1 MPNTFN
7 NTTFSTT
14 YYDDWKDSDHYHQ
27 LLFNDARTLQARE
40 LTQLQTV
47 INKDIQKF
55 ADNIFKEGAVVKPG
69 GLTLN
74 GEYEFVKLNTT
85 TGATP
90 TSSYVGSTVTGA
102 TSGIQA
108 KIVEVVDAT
117 GSDPATLY
125 VIYTDLN
132 GGSQLRFTP
141 GETLNITGLDDVVVQ
156 TTNTIGENL
165 AVGQGLQISIGD
177 GIYYVKGHFV
187 FCEKQS
193 VILNK
198 YSPYGNN
205 SVVLKVVEDVITT
218 ADDTGLFDNSG
229 GTPNL
234 SAPGADRYR
243 IRLILD
249 IASNMDS
256 DTNFI
261 SIADVNK
268 GEIYRIVDENN
279 SYNIPND
286 VIARRIKENSGDYLV
301 EPFSLKYELDSAS
314 SSTRL
319 DAILGN
325 GIAVISGYRIEQ
337 QFNNTFSITRAQNT
351 QTETGEQVPTAF
363 GNYVK
368 VSTGQGA
375 DSGDIVGLPNINTFT
390 EFNLYTGASKGGAQ
404 AGKARLRHVTENGV
418 LGYKF
423 HLFDIDLDPGVNFRN
438 IKSLGDSNSGEHFNI
453 VQENGV
459 SVLYET
465 NKNHLLFPTPY
476 IRPNNFANISLTYQQ
491 YFSATTDGTGN
502 LTITVTDVS
511 NETFDN
517 TADWL
522 VVHSG
527 SSPNTAWTI
536 SAGGTGSTTA
546 SLTGLANSTTYDI
559 LAYVK
564 KASNVASRTKT
575 LTTSTVSAVA
585 STTDS
590 DGNTVYSLGQP
601 DIYKL
606 DSVRIASSTGNDVI
620 GRFELDNGQRDNF
633 YDIGRLVLKG
643 GQSAPTTIYAKFK
656 HFEHGATGEFFS
668 AKSYTGQVNYED
680 VYSYRRNDGTVINLN
695 DVLDFRP
702 VKNASGTFSGGD
714 ARVHYLPQPTDT
726 VQADITYYL
735 PRKDIIIANKDGE
748 FFYVSGTSSLSPVYP
763 IKPAESMLLYSIDMN
778 PYTLSD
784 SDMTIRREDH
794 RRYTMKDIGKLDKR
808 IDNLEEVT
816 ALSLLETNLSNL
828 NVLDSA
834 GNVRAKT
841 GFFVDNFKTDTY
853 ADINNIGYRAS
864 LSGSKTQ
871 PYAVNNSWET
881 NWGGSVTEL
890 VNDTLQPSFYL
901 DNIRLVYD
909 SDNSTGVIRKGS
921 TVLMNYE
928 ELTYVNND
936 QGTGTI
942 NINPFEVAIMTGMI
956 TLSPN
961 SDDWYDKEVVQKD
974 AGTETTTK
982 VVSRRQS
989 DTITKKVV
997 NERTISETYIP
1008 YIRSQLVYFRVEGL
1022 RPNSRVYAFF
1032 DDRDV
1037 SQWVRQQSSFV
1048 SYGST
1053 TTDYGNQYNTATQYP
1068 FEGGPTNLVT
1078 DANGSLIGSFFI
1090 PNTDAIRFET
1100 GVKEFKILD
1109 VAAAPGQSYRF
1120 GLDEALSRATAKYSA
1135 EGILKRIEQDVIS
1148 YKTVYQY
1155 VAPPQIKSS
1164 SDRDDKFV
1172 LVYRNGKYQTV
1183 RATANNIRRGDDI
1196 RGVVYRSEYRARA
1209 RAREINSNDDD
1220 I

>member
-14 YYDDWKDSDHYHQ
+14 YHDDWRDSDHYHQ
-27 LLFNDARTLQARE
+27 LLFNDGRTLQARE

-47 INKDIQKF
+47 INKDIEKF
-55 ADNIFKEGAVVKPG
+55 ANNIFKEGAVVQPG
-69 GLTLN
+69 GITLN
-74 GEYEFVKLNTT
+74 AEYEFVKLNTS

-90 TSSYVGSTVTGA
+90 TSSYVSYTVTGA

-108 KIVEVVDAT
+108 KIVEVVNAT

-132 GGSQLRFTP
+132 SGSQQRFTP
-141 GETLNITGLDDVVVQ
+141 GETLNISGLDDVVVQ
-156 TTNTIGENL
+156 TTNTDDDP
-165 AVGQGLQISIGD
+165 AVRSGTQANIDEGV
-177 GIYYVKGHFV
+177 YYVKGHFV

-193 VILNK
+193 FIVSK
-198 YSPYGNN
+198 YFSYAYD
-205 SVVLKVVEDVITT
+205 SLVLKVVEDIITT

-249 IASNMDS
+249 VLSNMDS
-256 DTNFI
+256 DTNYI
-261 SIADVNK
+261 RIADVH
-268 GEIYRIVDENN
+268 GSEITSIIDQNDA
-279 SYNIPND
+279 YNIPND
-286 VIARRIKENSGDYLV
+286 MIARRIKENSGDYLV
-301 EPFSLKYELDSAS
+301 QPYSLTFELDSGNTS
-314 SSTRL
+314 NKL
-319 DAILGN
+319 DAVLGP
-325 GIAVISGYRIEQ
+325 GVAVIDGYRVSN
-337 QFNNTFSITRAQNT
+337 QFNETFNIPRAQDE

-368 VSTGQGA
+368 VSTGQGT
-375 DSGDIVGLPNINTFT
+375 DSGDIVGLPSINTFQ

-438 IKSLGDSNSGEHFNI
+438 IQSLGDSGSGKYFNI

-465 NKNHLLFPTPY
+465 NKNHLLFNTPY

-502 LTITVTDVS
+502 LTINVTDVS

-522 VVHSG
+522 VVHSS

-536 SAGGTGSTTA
+536 SSGGTGSTSA

-606 DSVRIASSTGNDVI
+606 DSVRIASSTGNDI
-620 GRFELDNGQRDNF
+620 AGRFELDNGQRDNF

-643 GQSAPTTIYAKFK
+643 GQSAPSTIYAKFK

-668 AKSYTGQVNYED
+668 SKSYTGQVNYQD
-680 VYSYRRNDGTVINLN
+680 VYSYRRNDGTVVNLN

-714 ARVHYLPQPTDT
+714 ARVHKLPQPTDT
-726 VQADITYYL
+726 VETDITYYL
-735 PRKDIIIANKDGE
+735 PRKDRITASKNNE
-748 FFYVSGTSSLSPVYP
+748 FFYLKGVSSFNPTYP
-763 IKPAESMLLYSIDMN
+763 DVTPESMLLYNVDMN
-778 PYTLSD
+778 PFTLSD
-784 SDMTIRREDH
+784 SDMTIKREEH
-794 RRYTMKDIGKLDKR
+794 RRYTMKDIEKLDRR
-808 IDNLEEVT
+808 IDNLEET
-816 ALSLLETNLSNL
+816 TTLTLLETNLSNI

-834 GNVRAKT
+834 GVVRAKS
-841 GFFVDNFKTDTY
+841 GFFVDNFNTETY
-853 ADINNIGYRAS
+853 SDINNINYRAS
-864 LSGSKTQ
+864 LSGSKTK
-871 PYAVNNSWET
+871 PYTVYNSWET
-881 NWGGSVTEL
+881 NWGGSTTEL
-890 VNDTLQPSFYL
+890 ENGILRPSFYL
-901 DNIRLVYD
+901 DNIRLTYD
-909 SDNSTGVIRKGS
+909 SDLSTNTIRRGNTVILKH
-921 TVLMNYE
+921 TEQPYLKNE
-928 ELTYVNND
+928 EA
-936 QGTGTI
+936 TGTI
-942 NINPFEVAIMTGMI
+942 NVNPFEVAVMTGLI
-956 TLSPN
+956 TLSPS
-961 SDDWYDKEVVQKD
+961 SDAWYDKEVVQRQI
-974 AGTETTTK
+974 GTETTTK
-982 VVSRRQS
+982 QVSTNRAT
-989 DTITKKVV
+989 TITKKVV
-997 NERTISETYIP
+997 NERTLSETYIP
-1008 YIRSQLVYFRVEGL
+1008 FIRSQLVYFQVHGL
-1022 RPNSRVYAFF
+1022 RPNSRVYAYF

-1037 SQWVRQQSSFV
+1037 NSWVRQQSSFV
-1048 SYGST
+1048 NHGST

-1090 PNTDAIRFET
+1090 PNTDSIRFET
-1100 GVKEFKILD
+1100 GVKEFKLLD
-1109 VAAAPGQSYRF
+1109 VTPGGGQSYRF
-1120 GLDEALSRATAKYSA
+1120 GTEGALSRATAKYSA
-1135 EGILKRIEQDVIS
+1135 EGVLRRIEQDVVS
-1148 YKTVYQY
+1148 YKTIYQY
-1155 VAPPQIKSS
+1155 VQPPKRSS
-1164 SDRDDKFV
+1164 SSRRNYYVDAFGTRVRSTSLGTGNRNVFRTRREADKEADR
-1172 LVYRNGKYQTV
+1172 RRQTYD
-1183 RATANNIRRGDDI
+1183 G
-1196 RGVVYRSEYRARA
+1196 Y
-1209 RAREINSNDDD
+1209 
-1220 I
+1220 

>member
-47 INKDIQKF
+47 INKDIKKF

-69 GLTLN
+69 GITVN
-74 GEYEFVKLNTT
+74 DEYEFVKLNTT

-90 TSSYVGSTVTGA
+90 TSSYVGYTVTGA

-108 KIVEVVDAT
+108 KIVEVVNAGAST
-117 GSDPATLY
+117 PATLY
-125 VIYTDLN
+125 VVYTDLN
-132 GGSQLRFTP
+132 GASQQRFTP
-141 GETLNITGLDDVVVQ
+141 GETLNIVGQDDVVVQ
-156 TTNTIGENL
+156 TTNSTSDP
-165 AVGQGLQISIGD
+165 AVGQGTQANIGD
-177 GIYYVKGHFV
+177 SIYYVKGHFV

-193 VILNK
+193 YIMNR
-198 YSPYGNN
+198 YSPTAFD
-205 SVVLKVVEDVITT
+205 SLVLKIVEDIITT

-249 IASNMDS
+249 VSSNMDS

-261 SIADVNK
+261 RIADVYNGK
-268 GEIYRIVDENN
+268 VVNIVDENDA
-279 SYNIPND
+279 YNIPSD
-286 VIARRIKENSGDYLV
+286 IIATRIKENSGDYLV
-301 EPFSLKYELDSAS
+301 NPFSLKFELDSAN
-314 SSTRL
+314 SSTQL
-319 DAILGN
+319 DAILGS
-325 GIAVISGYRIEQ
+325 GTAVISGYRVNS
-337 QFNNTFSITRAQNT
+337 QFDETFTIPRAQDT

-368 VSTGQGA
+368 VLTSAIQ
-375 DSGDIVGLPNINTFT
+375 GLPNINVFQQY
-390 EFNLYTGASKGGAQ
+390 NLYTGTALGGAQ
-404 AGKARLRHVTENGV
+404 AGKARIRAVTEDGAN
-418 LGYKF
+418 YKF

-438 IKSLGDSNSGEHFNI
+438 IKSIGDSADTSYI
-453 VQENGV
+453 DITQENGV

-476 IRPNNFANISLTYQQ
+476 VRPNNFANISLTYQQ
-491 YFSATTDGTGN
+491 YFSGTTDGAGN
-502 LTITVTDVS
+502 LTINVTDVT

-522 VVHSG
+522 VVR
-527 SSPNTAWTI
+527 TAGLPDATYTI
-536 SAGGTGSTTA
+536 SSGGTGST
-546 SLTGLANSTTYDI
+546 STTFAGLDLSTAYEI
-559 LAYVK
+559 FAYVK
-564 KASNVASRTKT
+564 KASGVASRTKT

-643 GQSAPTTIYAKFK
+643 GQSAPTTIYAKFR

-668 AKSYTGQVNYED
+668 SKSYTGQVNYED

-702 VKNASGTFSGGD
+702 VKNTSGTFSGGD

-726 VQADITYYL
+726 VETDITYYL
-735 PRKDIIIANKDGE
+735 PRKDIITADKLGQFSYIKGK
-748 FFYVSGTSSLSPVYP
+748 SSLSPVYP
-763 IKPAESMLLYSIDMN
+763 EQPAESMLLYSVAMN

-784 SDMTIRREDH
+784 SDLSVIREDH

-808 IDNLEEVT
+808 IDDLEEVT
-816 ALSLLETNLSNL
+816 TLTLLETDLSNI

-834 GNVRAKT
+834 GAVRAKT

-853 ADINNIGYRAS
+853 SDIDNIGYRAS
-864 LSGSKTQ
+864 LSGSTNK
-871 PYAVNNSWET
+871 PYNTNKSWET
-881 NWGGSVTEL
+881 NWGGSV
-890 VNDTLQPSFYL
+890 VQFSDDTLQPSFSL

-909 SDNSTGVIRKGS
+909 SDQSSNVIRKGS
-921 TVLMNYE
+921 TVLLKYSDATLIKNE
-928 ELTYVNND
+928 EA
-936 QGTGTI
+936 TGTI
-942 NINPFEVAIMTGMI
+942 NVNPFDVVVSTGTI
-956 TLSPN
+956 TLSPS
-961 SDDWYDKEVVQKD
+961 SDNWYDKEVEQKTID
-974 AGTETTTK
+974 TQTTTK
-982 VVSRRQS
+982 VVSKQQS
-989 DTITKKVV
+989 TSVTRKVV
-997 NERTISETYIP
+997 NTRVLEERYIP
-1008 YIRSQLVYFRVEGL
+1008 YIRSRLVYFKVDGL

-1037 SQWVRQQSSFV
+1037 SSWVRQQSTFV
-1048 SYGST
+1048 NSGST
-1053 TTDYGNQYNTATQYP
+1053 TTDYGNTYNTATQYP

-1078 DANGSLIGSFFI
+1078 DATGSLIGSFFI
-1090 PNTDAIRFET
+1090 PNTDTIRFQT
-1100 GVKEFKILD
+1100 GDREFKILD
-1109 VAAAPGQSYRF
+1109 VSPESGQSYRF
-1120 GLDEALSRATAKYSA
+1120 GLEGALSRATTKYSA
-1135 EGILKRIEQDVIS
+1135 QGILQRIEEDVIS
-1148 YKTVYQY
+1148 YKTIYKVQKSTSYGSSGTDKGDRERGWIYVGAGNYRTTSRRVNNTNVYKTKRE
-1155 VAPPQIKSS
+1155 AQIAANKKIYG
-1164 SDRDDKFV
+1164 DRPTYKGTD
-1172 LVYRNGKYQTV
+1172 
-1183 RATANNIRRGDDI
+1183 
-1196 RGVVYRSEYRARA
+1196 
-1209 RAREINSNDDD
+1209 
-1220 I
+1220 